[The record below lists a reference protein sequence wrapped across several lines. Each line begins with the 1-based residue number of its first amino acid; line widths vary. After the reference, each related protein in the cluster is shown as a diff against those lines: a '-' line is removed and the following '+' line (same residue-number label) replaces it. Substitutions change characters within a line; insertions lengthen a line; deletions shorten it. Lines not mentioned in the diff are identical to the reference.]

1 VLLCIITFSAGF
13 RLWKGCSVVFIG
25 VSQSVLFNDFFLLS
39 GIFSVLSFLSSD
51 GATCVCKMYA
61 MGGKF
66 VEFGGGVR
74 NAFSI

>member
-1 VLLCIITFSAGF
+1 MFLCIITFSAGF
-13 RLWKGCSVVFIG
+13 RLWKGCSVVFIR
-25 VSQSVLFNDFFLLS
+25 VSQSVLFNGFLLY
-39 GIFSVLSFLSSD
+39 GIFSVVLSFLSSD
-51 GATCVCKMYA
+51 GARCVCKMYA